1 MSEEIADSDFNME
14 AAQQSISDDLFQSE
28 EDVSEEISEDVSEE
42 IAEETKEPE
51 EVIEETTEV
60 KAKNAP
66 QSWKKEMHEA
76 FSSLP
81 PNVQEYIEQREQQMR
96 DGLEKD
102 RTDANLGRTMRDV
115 LTPHLALIK
124 EQGINEVDA
133 VRYMLNAHNRLSRAR
148 GEEKSQLAKEFLQA
162 YGITMDG
169 KQPEVD
175 PVISQLRQELNGIK
189 SHLTA
194 SQERTLQEQRS
205 RVMKD
210 VESFAS
216 EHPYFDDV
224 ADDIVP
230 FINAGLDLKDAY
242 EKAVWANPV
251 TRQKEIE
258 RTQKEAEEK
267 VKLKAKQEAEAAKKA
282 KSVNVR
288 GRDTQKTPTGPKGT
302 MEDTMRETFREIQAR
317 S

>member
-1 MSEEIADSDFNME
+1 MSEEIADSEFNME

-28 EDVSEEISEDVSEE
+28 EDVSEEISEEVHEE
-42 IAEETKEPE
+42 IAEETEEPE
-51 EVIEETTEV
+51 EVTEETTEV

-115 LTPHLALIK
+115 ITPHLALIK

-133 VRYMLNAHNRLSRAR
+133 VRYMLNAHNKLSRAQ
-148 GEEKSQLAKEFLQA
+148 GEEKSRLAQEFLQA
-162 YGITMDG
+162 YGITTDG
-169 KQPEVD
+169 KEVD

-189 SHLTA
+189 THLTA

-267 VKLKAKQEAEAAKKA
+267 AKLKAKQEAEAAKKA

-302 MEDTMRETFREIQAR
+302 MEDTMRETFREIQSR